1 MKNLL
6 KKHQVKKI
14 RFKEGDFI
22 FYNPTD
28 EQLEE
33 IKKIIEEV
41 GTIDNKLGIN
51 VNLGFKE
58 IRYIVKEL
66 TNIGDEIDNYTD
78 DELLNLIDKGDL
90 QVKLLFGEI
99 EKFINEVTKEI
110 MFVDNQKLLNSI
122 DNCLFILNSTN
133 NEKKIKRKMN
143 KFLKK
148 NNMNL
153 DLDKL
158 EELKDNPDDMIK
170 AINEM
175 LKR

>member
-6 KKHQVKKI
+6 KKHQINKI

-28 EQLEE
+28 EQLEK
-33 IKKIIEEV
+33 IKKLIEEI

>member
-1 MKNLL
+1 MRDLL

-22 FYNPTD
+22 FYNPTN

-41 GTIDNKLGIN
+41 GTIDNKLRIN

-66 TNIGDEIDNYTD
+66 TNIGNEIDNYTD

-90 QVKLLFGEI
+90 QIKLLFGEI
-99 EKFINEVTKEI
+99 EKFISEVTKEI
-110 MFVDNQKLLNSI
+110 MFVDNQRLLNSI

-158 EELKDNPDDMIK
+158 EELKDNPDDMIQ
-170 AINEM
+170 AINKM